1 MTFAIHFPLTS
12 LCDDCSLAGMK
23 KGSFFISLTRR
34 LPSSEFQ
41 LLEYDMYRMSWGEA
55 TVFILQKTTERGEDA
70 SDAEEEEDHDEEEEE
85 LFHQQKDANIDM
97 FHNDDDY
104 DGSLDN

>member
-1 MTFAIHFPLTS
+1 
-12 LCDDCSLAGMK
+12 MK

-70 SDAEEEEDHDEEEEE
+70 SDAEEEEEEGEEE

-104 DGSLDN
+104 DVSLDN

>member
-1 MTFAIHFPLTS
+1 
-12 LCDDCSLAGMK
+12 MK

-70 SDAEEEEDHDEEEEE
+70 SDAEEDDEVEEEEEEEE

-104 DGSLDN
+104 DVDN

>member
-1 MTFAIHFPLTS
+1 
-12 LCDDCSLAGMK
+12 MK

-70 SDAEEEEDHDEEEEE
+70 SDAEEDDEVEEKEEEEEE

-104 DGSLDN
+104 DVSLDN

>member
-1 MTFAIHFPLTS
+1 
-12 LCDDCSLAGMK
+12 MK

-70 SDAEEEEDHDEEEEE
+70 SDAEEEEEEEEEGEEE

-104 DGSLDN
+104 DVSLDN

>member
-1 MTFAIHFPLTS
+1 
-12 LCDDCSLAGMK
+12 MK

-70 SDAEEEEDHDEEEEE
+70 SDAEEEEDNEDEGEEE

-104 DGSLDN
+104 DVSLDN

>member
-1 MTFAIHFPLTS
+1 
-12 LCDDCSLAGMK
+12 MK

-55 TVFILQKTTERGEDA
+55 TVFILQKTTERGDDA
-70 SDAEEEEDHDEEEEE
+70 SDAEEEEDQDEEEEE
-85 LFHQQKDANIDM
+85 VFHQQKDANIDM

-104 DGSLDN
+104 DVSLDN

>member
-1 MTFAIHFPLTS
+1 
-12 LCDDCSLAGMK
+12 MK

-70 SDAEEEEDHDEEEEE
+70 SDAEEEEEEEGEEE

-104 DGSLDN
+104 DVSLDN

>member
-1 MTFAIHFPLTS
+1 MTLTAIPS
-12 LCDDCSLAGMK
+12 LRCCCSLAGMK

-70 SDAEEEEDHDEEEEE
+70 SDAEEDDEVEEEKEEEEEE

-104 DGSLDN
+104 DVDN

>member
-1 MTFAIHFPLTS
+1 
-12 LCDDCSLAGMK
+12 MK
-23 KGSFFISLTRR
+23 KGSFFITLTRR

-41 LLEYDMYRMSWGEA
+41 LLEYEMYRMSWGEA

-70 SDAEEEEDHDEEEEE
+70 SDAEDDEEE

-97 FHNDDDY
+97 FHNEDDY
-104 DGSLDN
+104 DVDN

>member
-1 MTFAIHFPLTS
+1 
-12 LCDDCSLAGMK
+12 MK

-70 SDAEEEEDHDEEEEE
+70 SDAEEEEDQDEEEEE
-85 LFHQQKDANIDM
+85 VFHQQKDANIDM

-104 DGSLDN
+104 DVSLDN

>member
-1 MTFAIHFPLTS
+1 
-12 LCDDCSLAGMK
+12 MK

-70 SDAEEEEDHDEEEEE
+70 SDAEEEEEENEEDHEEEEE

-104 DGSLDN
+104 DVSLDN